1 MDKILCDKVFNI
13 AKNPEDDGY
22 QFRLASVVYKFF
34 DEKSTLIADKSVS
47 NTIKRTGINFK
58 NKQLAKGL
66 GKPII
71 RNLKK
76 TNKKCIHLL

>member
-13 AKNPEDDGY
+13 AKNPEDDGC

-66 GKPII
+66 EII